1 MPTILVLNPNT
12 TDSITQ
18 RVAGLCRPLWPRDWQ
33 VQCVTVDL
41 GAAYLASSLAVTV
54 AAYAA
59 LERAAQWIDQHGR
72 PDALLLAC
80 FGDPGL
86 DALREGLGLPV
97 TGLAEAS
104 FFEAHEL
111 GPFGV
116 LTGGTAWIPLLNTL
130 AVSQG
135 LSTNLVRVDAVQPTG
150 AELAADPEGA
160 LKVLAA
166 QCRSMVEQSSLQSI
180 IIGGAGLAGYA
191 KRLQDQVSVPLID
204 SVEAGARVLQQRLID
219 PQRFG
224 SGCLESPAPVAWA
237 RLPKALRSVL
247 ELRGIVSAGT

>member
-1 MPTILVLNPNT
+1 MPTVLVLNPNT

-33 VQCVTVDL
+33 VQSVTVDL

-59 LERAAQWIDQHGR
+59 LDQAARCIHQHGR

-104 FFEAHEL
+104 FFEAQQL
-111 GPFGV
+111 GAFGV
-116 LTGGTAWIPLLNTL
+116 LTGGVAWIPLLKTL
-130 AVSQG
+130 AQSQG
-135 LSTNLVRVDAVQPTG
+135 LSTNLVRIDAVQPSG
-150 AELAADPEGA
+150 AELAQKPDIA
-160 LKVLAA
+160 LRLLAE
-166 QCRSMVEQSSLQSI
+166 QCRSMVEQSDLKSI

-191 KRLQDQVSVPLID
+191 AQLQDQVPVPLID
-204 SVEAGARVLQQRLID
+204 SVEAGARVLHQRLIGAAA
-219 PQRFG
+219 FG
-224 SGCLESPAPVAWA
+224 SGRLASPAPVAWTG
-237 RLPKALRSVL
+237 LSPALHAVL
-247 ELRGIVSAGT
+247 CSTGVAPGT